1 MLCYLLPSINALTCI
16 NTPQEEDDMG
26 WRKYLLFTIFILLP
40 GASGFELQDTAN
52 QQSEA
57 PELLKLHQAGRQA
70 HFQTD
75 VDLLLANHPDEFISV
90 RNGKIE
96 RPKKADTRKMFE
108 GYFKGAHYY
117 EWDDLEPP
125 IIRVSR
131 DGSMGWVITR
141 VKVRRTQKDSSG
153 AEKEEKFVYA
163 GIMTYEKRDGKW
175 MKVAN
180 VSTFQ

>member
-1 MLCYLLPSINALTCI
+1 
-16 NTPQEEDDMG
+16 MG

-40 GASGFELQDTAN
+40 GASGFELQNTTDRESDA
-52 QQSEA
+52 A
-57 PELLKLHQAGRQA
+57 ELLKLHQAGRQA
-70 HFQTD
+70 HFRTD
-75 VDLLLANHPDEFISV
+75 VDLLLADQPDEFISV
-90 RNGKIE
+90 RSGKIS
-96 RPKKADTRKMFE
+96 RSKKAETRKMFE
-108 GYFKGAHYY
+108 EYFKGAHYY

-131 DGSMGWVITR
+131 DGSMGWIITR

-175 MKVAN
+175 IKVAN
-180 VSTFQ
+180 VSTFE